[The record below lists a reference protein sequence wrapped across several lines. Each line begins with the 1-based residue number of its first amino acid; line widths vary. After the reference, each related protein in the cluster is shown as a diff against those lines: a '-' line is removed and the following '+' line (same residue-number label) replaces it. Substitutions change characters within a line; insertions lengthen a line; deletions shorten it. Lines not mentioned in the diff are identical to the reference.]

1 LFAQHIPAR
10 IEPMSKET
18 DTLSLIILKK
28 NTGLKIKETK
38 LPTKFF
44 YKNQKM
50 EYNVERYFTRQHGCH
65 ETKVI
70 IYMLVHSQPKS
81 EKNLQ

>member
-1 LFAQHIPAR
+1 MKDYQDKFTKKFIEFENCDNLLLIPCLLNIPAR

-28 NTGLKIKETK
+28 NS
-38 LPTKFF
+38 
-44 YKNQKM
+44 
-50 EYNVERYFTRQHGCH
+50 H

-70 IYMLVHSQPKS
+70 IYMFVHSQPKS